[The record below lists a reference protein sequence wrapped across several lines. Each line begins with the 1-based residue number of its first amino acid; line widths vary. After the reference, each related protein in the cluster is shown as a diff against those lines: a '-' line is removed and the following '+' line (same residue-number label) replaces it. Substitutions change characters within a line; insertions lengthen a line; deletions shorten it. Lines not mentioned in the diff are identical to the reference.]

1 MILKE
6 QHFEDILCK
15 YPELIEDGL
24 IFLKR
29 QVKVHNKRID
39 ILFEDKFKRN
49 LLVELKN
56 GVIKDDH
63 IGQLLGYEGFLLS
76 ADDPT
81 IRIMLIGNRVPPNL
95 QSSLDHHGIAWREF
109 GYSMLKNFLEAKRDF
124 DLLKYFE
131 DYELPDVKKDMKVIE
146 TANMVEKTKLIS
158 LSIEQKVDQMKSCE
172 AYIKF
177 RNVINKKETNEN
189 EAKKILQNN
198 FGNLTIN
205 HLKEIFELI
214 DEPYTPWN
222 DASPWFGRL
231 LKPNAN
237 NLVNEREEKRNN
249 WISYLLNQKLPIEKR
264 IDALSSPTF
273 HLYVKGA
280 SVGLITLFL
289 YLFDKTQ
296 YSIWWETHHYG
307 LGIFYKSLEKYKK
320 SGSLYVQFNQLS
332 KEFARKYGFNHTELD
347 WIFSYAPKLFQ

>member
-49 LLVELKN
+49 LLVELKS

-109 GYSMLKNFLEAKRDF
+109 SYSMLKNFLEAKRDF

-131 DYELPDVKKDMKVIE
+131 DFELPDVKKDMKVIE
-146 TANMVEKTKLIS
+146 TANKVEKTKLIF

-177 RNVINKKETNEN
+177 GNVINKKEANEN

-205 HLKEIFELI
+205 HL
-214 DEPYTPWN
+214 
-222 DASPWFGRL
+222 
-231 LKPNAN
+231 
-237 NLVNEREEKRNN
+237 
-249 WISYLLNQKLPIEKR
+249 
-264 IDALSSPTF
+264 
-273 HLYVKGA
+273 
-280 SVGLITLFL
+280 
-289 YLFDKTQ
+289 
-296 YSIWWETHHYG
+296 
-307 LGIFYKSLEKYKK
+307 
-320 SGSLYVQFNQLS
+320 
-332 KEFARKYGFNHTELD
+332 
-347 WIFSYAPKLFQ
+347 